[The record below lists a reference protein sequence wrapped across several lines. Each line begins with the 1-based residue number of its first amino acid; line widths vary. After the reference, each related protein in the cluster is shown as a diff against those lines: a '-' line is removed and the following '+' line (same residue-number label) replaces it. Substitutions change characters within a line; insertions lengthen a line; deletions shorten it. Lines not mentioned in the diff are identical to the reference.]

1 MNPFATHCLE
11 TFHNLCTIPHCS
23 FHTQD
28 MFVYLCTTLK
38 DKGYEVQSDEAKNIY
53 AKKGNPKICLQSHYD
68 MVCVGDSTQHKG
80 VKTIEKDGFL
90 YAQNSSLGA
99 DNGIGIAC
107 MLTQNASDIELL
119 FTNDEEVGMI
129 GANALSMGIS
139 SHLLL
144 NLDSEDLN
152 EIVLGCAGGA
162 DIECSINL
170 KPFLQPIKTLLK
182 NYPYIYHITSRG
194 FNGGHSGINIHK
206 NIENAIVEY
215 GFLLFTLN
223 AYIITLNAGEK
234 RNSIPAGLD
243 SIILCD
249 KPLPSSFSTAD
260 NAFFDIKPLEHL
272 DSYEM
277 AYHKDAIVPL
287 ICVIHSG
294 VYVASAQGTLSS
306 LNLSLL
312 EQDGIDSLRLIMM
325 TRANTQTLLE
335 RNIARLQTILP
346 YLNPHCTFKTSG
358 HYSPWEK
365 SISPN
370 HKALELL
377 CDIYKT
383 HNIMPHITQIHAGLE
398 CGILKRQI
406 LLYSSISHLDVISI
420 GPTINAPH
428 SCNESLDL
436 AHFDTFCAILNDFI
450 MAYKA

>member
-194 FNGGHSGINIHK
+194 FNGGYSGINIHK

-223 AYIITLNAGEK
+223 AYIIMLNEI
-234 RNSIPAGLD
+234 RQ
-243 SIILCD
+243 
-249 KPLPSSFSTAD
+249 SSKENFYMFSYA
-260 NAFFDIKPLEHL
+260 EH
-272 DSYEM
+272 
-277 AYHKDAIVPL
+277 K
-287 ICVIHSG
+287 
-294 VYVASAQGTLSS
+294 
-306 LNLSLL
+306 
-312 EQDGIDSLRLIMM
+312 
-325 TRANTQTLLE
+325 
-335 RNIARLQTILP
+335 
-346 YLNPHCTFKTSG
+346 F
-358 HYSPWEK
+358 
-365 SISPN
+365 
-370 HKALELL
+370 
-377 CDIYKT
+377 
-383 HNIMPHITQIHAGLE
+383 
-398 CGILKRQI
+398 
-406 LLYSSISHLDVISI
+406 
-420 GPTINAPH
+420 
-428 SCNESLDL
+428 
-436 AHFDTFCAILNDFI
+436 
-450 MAYKA
+450 